1 MHAAELMDKADGVAE
16 RPKQIGADRAE
27 QMAKAVH
34 KAADQLQDEMPKA
47 AEFVHMAA
55 SHLEKGAETLRNR
68 GMGERVGQFN
78 ELWQKQPFALFG
90 AALAAGFVAS
100 RFFKSSAVQSK

>member
-1 MHAAELMDKADGVAE
+1 MQATDGIEQAEKLAE
-16 RPKQIGADRAE
+16 RPKQMGADHAE
-27 QMAKAVH
+27 QIAKAVH

-55 SHLEKGAETLRNR
+55 AQLEKGADTLRNR
-68 GMGERVGQFN
+68 GISELAGQFN
-78 ELWQKQPFALFG
+78 NLGRREPLALFG

-100 RFFKSSAVQSK
+100 RFFKSSVTRSQ